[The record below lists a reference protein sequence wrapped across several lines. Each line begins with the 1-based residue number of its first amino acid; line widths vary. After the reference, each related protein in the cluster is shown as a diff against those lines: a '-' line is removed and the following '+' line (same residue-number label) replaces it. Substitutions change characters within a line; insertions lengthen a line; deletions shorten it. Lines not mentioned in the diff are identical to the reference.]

1 MKTQTTLI
9 IALLMAS
16 SVAHATSFNCAKA
29 STYVEKAICSDA
41 TLGKLDDALTQNYNA
56 MRASDLDD
64 GAALKKEQ
72 RAWIAQRNKCATDQC
87 LVDLY
92 RKRIDAVC
100 DAPVVNGVHAACMQ
114 SSDIDETPATTAT
127 QGASQAGT
135 SNFAIAQSAR
145 GPTFG
150 FKEYVIGQSKA
161 NLNLVRCAKIVD
173 TRDDLEMCLPTNVSV
188 TIAGIPGQ
196 IKLLAFKDHKL
207 ESVEVDVRT
216 SEENMSA
223 INSALTGKYGEAA
236 ERRSASS
243 RWVAGENQIDSK
255 SYPGGVSAIM
265 FFNTKVNREI
275 INAQKHEKDEKEN
288 SARKQS
294 ANDL

>member
-29 STYVEKAICSDA
+29 STYVEKTICSDA
-41 TLGKLDDALTQNYNA
+41 TLGKLDDALTQNYNV
-56 MRASDLDD
+56 MRASDLGDD

-92 RKRIDAVC
+92 RKRIDVVC

-114 SSDIDETPATTAT
+114 SRDIDATPATTAT

-135 SNFAIAQSAR
+135 SNFAIAQRAS

-150 FKEYVIGQSKA
+150 FKEYLIGQSKA

-196 IKLLAFKDHKL
+196 IKLLAFKDRKL

-216 SEENMSA
+216 SEENISA
-223 INSALTGKYGEAA
+223 INSALTEKYGEAA
-236 ERRSASS
+236 VDGSLGKIRSTATAI
-243 RWVAGENQIDSK
+243 RAG
-255 SYPGGVSAIM
+255 
-265 FFNTKVNREI
+265 FR
-275 INAQKHEKDEKEN
+275 
-288 SARKQS
+288 QS
-294 ANDL
+294 CFITPR